1 MEQFDFNTITDRH
14 NTNSIKTDLA
24 VLRGKP
30 EDVLPLW
37 VADMDFPTAPCIL
50 EEHSTKKLTTE
61 FSGIHAQTRIILN
74 QSKTG

>member
-14 NTNSIKTDLA
+14 NTISIKTDLA

-37 VADMDFPTAPCIL
+37 VADMVFRQHRA
-50 EEHSTKKLTTE
+50 S
-61 FSGIHAQTRIILN
+61 
-74 QSKTG
+74 